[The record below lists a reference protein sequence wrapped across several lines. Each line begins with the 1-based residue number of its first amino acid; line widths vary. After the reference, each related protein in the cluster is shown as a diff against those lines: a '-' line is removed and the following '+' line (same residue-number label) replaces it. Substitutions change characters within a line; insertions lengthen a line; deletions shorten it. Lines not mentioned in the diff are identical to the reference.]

1 MTSWPSSQR
10 LWEAVAE
17 TIEADVLPALGGPT
31 RATALQLT
39 GLARYAAAR
48 GHDPR
53 PARASVIAERMG
65 LAPPVTW
72 EEAAA
77 SASDLLVAERRHSD
91 GDGDADAKRRK
102 QVANDVRKDLR
113 AFVEEDLRVAG
124 PLLDTF
130 ARHGSSGVSE
140 QSSRPDEVDALRAW
154 FSRKLGQPVESLAVR
169 VMSGGH
175 SRRMLDVSV
184 GIGECAERFVVRVE
198 QGGVFATEGSSEA
211 AVMRALGEA
220 GFPVA
225 PVRWVE
231 ADRGVI
237 GRPFFVMDRVAGEH
251 DADLDALSGF
261 AAQLDLLHH
270 LDVGVVA
277 SSLPER
283 PGTPEEGVRM
293 AVDRWQRAYLSTSAG
308 KVPLLDDAAEWLR
321 SHVTPT
327 GPLCVVHGDP
337 GPGNFIHRG
346 GQVAAVT
353 DWEFAHIGDAAED
366 WVYLA
371 TLRGVR
377 VMGEDAWKT
386 WLRDEVG
393 VDFQPDVFKAWT
405 AFNLFKGACAN
416 LTAAAVFESGA
427 SSGPNLL
434 AIGTALHSR
443 MLLQLSELIDG

>member
-1 MTSWPSSQR
+1 MTSWPSSER
-10 LWEAVAE
+10 LWEAVAD
-17 TIEADVLPALGGPT
+17 TIEADVLPALNGPT
-31 RATALQLT
+31 RATTLQLT

-48 GHDPR
+48 GADPR
-53 PARASVIAERMG
+53 PARAAVLAGRMG

-72 EEAAA
+72 QEAAA
-77 SASDLLVAERRHSD
+77 RASDLLVADRQQGYTERHKKP
-91 GDGDADAKRRK
+91 AYA
-102 QVANDVRKDLR
+102 VRKDLR
-113 AFVEEDLRVAG
+113 AFLEEDLRIAG

-130 ARHGSSGVSE
+130 ARHGSSSVSE
-140 QSSRPDEVDALRAW
+140 QSARPDEVGALRSW
-154 FSRKLGQPVESLAVR
+154 FSRALGQDAESFAVK
-169 VMSGGH
+169 VISGGH
-175 SRRMLDVSV
+175 SRRMLDVTV
-184 GIGECAERFVVRVE
+184 GTRVCAQRFVVRVE

-211 AVMRALGEA
+211 AVMRALEGA

-231 ADRGVI
+231 ADRAVI
-237 GRPFFVMDRVAGEH
+237 GWPFFVMDRVDGEH
-251 DADLDALSGF
+251 DADLDALCGF
-261 AAQLDLLHH
+261 ATQLDRLHH
-270 LDVGVVA
+270 LDVEILA

-283 PGTPEEGVRM
+283 PATPEDGVRM
-293 AVDRWQRAYLSTSAG
+293 AIDRWERAYRSTSAG
-308 KVPLLDDAAEWLR
+308 RVPLLDDAAEWLR

-346 GQVAAVT
+346 GEVAAVT
-353 DWEFAHIGDAAED
+353 DWEFAHVGDAAED

-377 VMGEDAWKT
+377 VMGEDAWKS
-386 WLRDEVG
+386 WLRDKVG

-416 LTAAAVFESGA
+416 LTAVAVFESGA

-443 MLLQLSELIDG
+443 MLLRLSELIEG